1 MDRLIDLWIDGCID
15 GCIDVLMYGSIDR
28 WIDLWIN
35 KWIDGGIKYTQ
46 KTIDHR
52 RLWMEQSYEE
62 LVKFIIGPKVQVIG
76 PFCFFMSKY
85 IFRICLVIWY
95 DVLSDYLVENDCS
108 KVSL

>member
-62 LVKFIIGPKVQVIG
+62 LWVDTRNSSLARYTG
-76 PFCFFMSKY
+76 
-85 IFRICLVIWY
+85 RH
-95 DVLSDYLVENDCS
+95 DCPPPP
-108 KVSL
+108 LHHLL